1 MTLFELEVTLF
12 ASIRDHFERFLAYYV
27 LTLISHLLH
36 ITSYIGHSRVAG
48 AVTLTAVYFEVYV
61 LRCRIIFLLST
72 SFTIHCRNG
81 HM

>member
-12 ASIRDHFERFLAYYV
+12 ASVRDHFERFLALAV
-27 LTLISHLLH
+27 LGVLCTVHSFDITLRHRSLP
-36 ITSYIGHSRVAG
+36 G

-72 SFTIHCRNG
+72 FMIYTVG
-81 HM
+81 TE